1 MTVYPR
7 SMPRARLLWIAIPA
21 ALVGIGVGCTTQ
33 LATMGPDPLE
43 VVENFTT
50 SRNAGDVDLAM
61 SYLADDTRLFDASMA
76 TERGQAK
83 IRDILAAQAVAEWT
97 IQESSCSA
105 DGDQVTCRYQMDD
118 IILRRWGLSFFGRHE
133 YVIEDGKV
141 ARLLRFHDKE
151 SREEAYA
158 ALADFKEWVR
168 QTHRDLLYVI
178 WSDAQSVTYATP
190 EGAAAML
197 DLLDE
202 YSPP

>member
-1 MTVYPR
+1 
-7 SMPRARLLWIAIPA
+7 MPRARWLLIAILA
-21 ALVGIGVGCTTQ
+21 ALAGMSVGGAML

-43 VVENFTT
+43 VVQEWTA

-61 SYLADDTRLFDASMA
+61 SYLADDTQLFGVSMA
-76 TERGQAK
+76 TQRGAAK
-83 IRDILAAQAVAEWT
+83 IREVLAAQAVAAWT
-97 IQESSCSA
+97 IQESGCSA

-118 IILRRWGLSFFGRHE
+118 TILRRWSISFFGRHE

-141 ARLLRFHDKE
+141 AKLERFHDE
-151 SREEAYA
+151 ASRDEAYA
-158 ALADFKEWVR
+158 ALADFKDWVAH
-168 QTHRDLLYVI
+168 THRDLLYVI